1 MVLCQI
7 MTFEKTLLLKTF
19 ALALL
24 VSAAYAGNAQTGNA
38 PDTTPFN
45 KVLDTLTFTSRKPPI
60 ELKAGKTVVNVDAS
74 VTNTGATVL
83 EVLEK
88 TPGLSVDKDG
98 NVSIKGRPNAMIMID
113 GKQTYLPP
121 SEIASLLSGMNA
133 AQVDQ
138 IEIMTTPGA
147 KYDAAGST
155 GLINIKT
162 KRTKTRGFN
171 GSITSSYGQGFY
183 PKNNNNLLLNYR
195 SGKWNFFLNTNYN
208 NLTVFTESYAIR
220 NYLEADEKTVTGIL
234 EQTVLFQR
242 HISSG
247 NFKTGFDVALNKNT
261 TVGVTISGQKNRVKG
276 WSVGDSYWMDAEKNP
291 DSTIFTASNNSNR
304 FKNLGGNI
312 NLRHSFN
319 KDHELSI
326 DVDYLDYKIQGQQDF
341 NNFADN
347 YSELISGVLPSDLK
361 IFSAKADH
369 SMNLAPG
376 FKLEAGGKISS
387 IKTDNRATYSILENN
402 DWKIDWNRSNH
413 FLYNE
418 QIGALYVNAQKK
430 FERFDVQAG
439 LRYEATKYDAS
450 QQDNPFR
457 KDSSFTNHYN
467 GFFPTTMVNYQLDSN
482 NSLSLSAGRRLD
494 RPAFQKLNPFV
505 FIINKYTYQSGNP
518 YIIPQ
523 YTWNI
528 ELSHSWKEK
537 IMTTLSYGYTTNYFS
552 QIFYSDPATGLIIY
566 SEGNLGRM
574 INLGISVSTQ
584 LQPASWWSLN
594 AQAGL
599 NNKRIEGFVWDER
612 KVSLNTLTLNLNN
625 QFRFGKGWSG
635 EISGYYLG
643 YEQELQ
649 EITDPSGQLGA
660 GVAKSLWKNK
670 GSVKLSVRDI
680 FYTQWM
686 KGNTVFKQATEYFK
700 LERDTKVVT
709 ISFNYKFGKPAKS
722 PVKRN
727 NKPSEEMQ
735 RVGNG

>member
-1 MVLCQI
+1 MS
-7 MTFEKTLLLKTF
+7 
-19 ALALL
+19 
-24 VSAAYAGNAQTGNA
+24 SAFMANAQTEKVS
-38 PDTTPFN
+38 DTTPFN
-45 KVLDTLTFTSRKPPI
+45 KVLDTLTFISRKPPI

-98 NVSIKGRPNAMIMID
+98 NVSIKGRPNAMILID

-133 AQVDQ
+133 SQVDQ

-155 GLINIKT
+155 GMINIKT

-171 GSITSSYGQGFY
+171 GSITSSYGQGVY
-183 PKNNNNLLLNYR
+183 PKFNNNLLLNYR
-195 SGKWNFFLNTNYN
+195 TGKWNFFLNGNYN

-220 NYLEADEKTVTGIL
+220 NYLAADEKTVTGIL

-247 NFKTGFDVALNKNT
+247 NFKTGFDVAFNKNT
-261 TVGVTISGQKNRVKG
+261 TIGITLTGQNNRVKG
-276 WSVGDSYWMDAEKNP
+276 WSAGDSYWMDAEKNP
-291 DSTIFTASNNSNR
+291 DSTIFTASTNSNK

-312 NLRHSFN
+312 NLRHAFN
-319 KDHELSI
+319 KDHELTV
-326 DVDYLDYKIQGQQDF
+326 DVDYLDYQISGQQDF

-376 FKLEAGGKISS
+376 LKIEAGGKISS

-402 DWKIDWNRSNH
+402 EWKIDWNRSNH

-430 FERFDVQAG
+430 FERLELQAG

-450 QQDNPFR
+450 QQDNPLR
-457 KDSSFTNHYN
+457 KDSSFTNNYN
-467 GFFPTTMVNYQLDSN
+467 GIFPTAMVNYQLDSN

-518 YIIPQ
+518 FIIPQ
-523 YTWNI
+523 YTWNV

-537 IMTTLSYGYTTNYFS
+537 IMTTLSYGYTKNYFS

-566 SEGNLGRM
+566 SEGNLGKM

-584 LQPASWWSLN
+584 LQPASWWTLN

-599 NNKRIEGFVWDER
+599 NNRRIEGFVWDER
-612 KVSLNTLTLNLNN
+612 KVSLNTLTVNLNN

-660 GVAKSLWKNK
+660 GVSKSLWKNK
-670 GSVKLSVRDI
+670 GSLKLSVRDI

-709 ISFNYKFGKPAKS
+709 ITFNYKFGKPVKS
-722 PVKRN
+722 LPKRN
-727 NKPSEEMQ
+727 NRPSEEMQ